1 MGEWRIKDGE
11 FLYIHKSIIVN
22 YRYITKMKYDYVVMS
37 DKRELPISQSKR
49 KDVRN
54 EYLKLRKKE
63 ENGV

>member
-1 MGEWRIKDGE
+1 
-11 FLYIHKSIIVN
+11 
-22 YRYITKMKYDYVVMS
+22 MKYDYVVMS